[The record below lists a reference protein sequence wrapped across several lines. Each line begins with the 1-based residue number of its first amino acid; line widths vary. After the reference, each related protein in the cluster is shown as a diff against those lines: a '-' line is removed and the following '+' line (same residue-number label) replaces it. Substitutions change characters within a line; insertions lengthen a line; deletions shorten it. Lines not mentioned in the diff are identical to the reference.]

1 MSVETNKGLVQKF
14 LEEAFNKR
22 NLAIVDEL
30 IAPNFG
36 NHNSIGLNEVG
47 PEGVKRMI
55 EAQWHAL
62 PDLHT
67 EILELVAEG
76 DKVVVMAVDSFT
88 SHVDGK
94 KKEIAWMEIIKLA
107 DGKFIA
113 ARSVVDSTPAREEVK
128 ALAEHMSHH

>member
-1 MSVETNKGLVQKF
+1 MSIETNKALVRRF

-22 NLAIVDEL
+22 NLAVMDEI

-36 NHNSIGLNEVG
+36 NHNSPGLNEIG
-47 PEGVKRMI
+47 PEGVRRMVAAQL
-55 EAQWHAL
+55 EAF

-67 EILELVAEG
+67 EILELVAEA

-88 SHVDGK
+88 SRADGK
-94 KKEIAWMEIIKLA
+94 KKEITWMEIIKLA

-113 ARSVVDSTPAREEVK
+113 ARSVVDSTPAREEMK
-128 ALAEHMSHH
+128 ALTEHLSHH